1 MKHKLTMSMDKE
13 LVLIA
18 KKYAK
23 LKYTSVT
30 QIVRDYF
37 LQLKNELEALEGA
50 QEGAVDAPSDE
61 THRLVESQSS
71 SFERSEQ
78 HDSTKTSET
87 ETQ

>member
-37 LQLKNELEALEGA
+37 LQLKREL
-50 QEGAVDAPSDE
+50 
-61 THRLVESQSS
+61 
-71 SFERSEQ
+71 ERSEQ
-78 HDSTKTSET
+78 NDSTKANSTET
-87 ETQ
+87 E

>member
-1 MKHKLTMSMDKE
+1 MSMDKE
-13 LVLIA
+13 LVDIA

-37 LQLKNELEALEGA
+37 LQLKSELEALE
-50 QEGAVDAPSDE
+50 
-61 THRLVESQSS
+61 SQSN

-78 HDSTKTSET
+78 HEGAVGAPPYDSTETNET